1 MEVSSLGVKDCD
13 CRSLGRCGGV
23 CTQST
28 PNPPRTFFT
37 YPSDL
42 HRFFSTESSGSSST
56 TTTAEASNSDEEPWT
71 APIELT
77 KSIGKYK
84 FGIETD
90 AEVNM
95 PRDVQA
101 LLDLERTGS
110 KSELMQ
116 ARRGVM
122 VRSWQPRPGD
132 TGSSRVQVA
141 ALTVRIDN
149 LIEHMKEFKK
159 DHHSKRGLDALV
171 QRRKRLLQYMK
182 RKEHDVYKEV
192 IRALNLAPVPDG
204 KPLRLMS

>member
-1 MEVSSLGVKDCD
+1 MYVREKHL
-13 CRSLGRCGGV
+13 
-23 CTQST
+23 T
-28 PNPPRTFFT
+28 PNLYKYIYIFGFVFFL
-37 YPSDL
+37 PSNL
-42 HRFFSTESSGSSST
+42 QRFFSTESSDSSST
-56 TTTAEASNSDEEPWT
+56 TEASNNSVEERWRP
-71 APIELT
+71 PIELT

-90 AEVNM
+90 AEANM
-95 PRDVQA
+95 TRNVKA
-101 LLDLERTGS
+101 LLDLEYTGS

-116 ARRGVM
+116 ARRSVM

-141 ALTVRIDN
+141 ALTVRIEN

-192 IRALNLAPVPDG
+192 IQALNLAPVPDG